1 MCKNAPRRCKYPSI
15 VYNPD
20 FSIFPSLKII
30 DLSTNKLNGK
40 VQHGIPKSLESLI
53 LESNSIE
60 GGILESL
67 GFQ

>member
-1 MCKNAPRRCKYPSI
+1 MPPIGANTFV

-20 FSIFPSLKII
+20 LSIFSSLKTI

-60 GGILESL
+60 GGIP
-67 GFQ
+67 